1 MGDQHGAVGPGD
13 LPGIGG
19 LLMATTTASAQQTVR
34 RAIVYTLLFVLVT
47 VAGIGM
53 SGLLGR
59 VLEAGSAIAS
69 GGSTDLAQSLAFTV
83 IGAPLAALLWWWLW
97 SRLDD
102 AQERAALTWGLYVAA
117 MYMVSLIVFTVSTV
131 DAAQS
136 LIRGSWEP
144 ARLASAIVWFG
155 IWLAHRAMS
164 RHAGKGPLRLATVP
178 VVLGAF
184 YGLVAASSGAVSAL
198 GVLLDNVLRGVNAVV
213 LAGEG
218 VFAPLS
224 NGLLWLLVG
233 GVIWWLH
240 WVRGGAA
247 RLTTG
252 LASVLL
258 IWVGVLGGSLLALS
272 GVGISLFV
280 LLRLAFDRSEPI
292 GVVMDPLGEAVAAA
306 LIGALLWRYHWLVTR
321 ERSGGVQR
329 ASTVV
334 VSGLAMAATAS
345 GIGVIINALLATL
358 STSIA
363 GSDPR
368 TLLLGGLS
376 AFLVGGVVWW
386 FTWKPAEPVS
396 TAEQRD
402 TSRRVYL
409 VAVFGLSAI
418 VALIA
423 LLIVGYGVFV
433 FALDSTTGTSLIEQ
447 VRAPLGLLIATAA
460 VFGYHFS
467 VWRRDRAA
475 VALATPVRE
484 RTIGEVILVTDAAST
499 GQRQLIEQL
508 TGASVTTWVRADT
521 AGDSAGPASS
531 GQVDERLSEALSGV
545 TAARLLVIT
554 GADGAVQLVP
564 LAK

>member
-1 MGDQHGAVGPGD
+1 
-13 LPGIGG
+13 
-19 LLMATTTASAQQTVR
+19 MANTAGSAQRTVR

-59 VLEAGSAIAS
+59 VFEAGSAIAS
-69 GGSTDLAQSLAFTV
+69 GGSSALAQSLAFTV

-97 SRLDD
+97 RRLDD
-102 AQERAALTWGLYVAA
+102 AEERSALTWGLYVAA
-117 MYMVSLIVFTVSTV
+117 MYLVSLIVFTVSTV

-136 LIRGSWEP
+136 MIRGSWEP
-144 ARLASAIVWFG
+144 ATLASAIVWFG

-164 RHAGKGPLRLATVP
+164 RNADRGPLRLATVP

-184 YGLVAASSGAVSAL
+184 YGLVAASSGAVSAF
-198 GVLLDNVLRGVNAVV
+198 GVLLDNAIRGVNAVV

-224 NGLLWLLVG
+224 HGLLWLLVG

-240 WVRGGAA
+240 WVHGGAA
-247 RLTTG
+247 RVTTG
-252 LASVLL
+252 LASVML
-258 IWVGVLGGSLLALS
+258 IWVAVLGGSLLSLS

-280 LLRLAFDRSEPI
+280 LLRLAFDRGEPI
-292 GVVMDPLGEAVAAA
+292 GVVTDPLGEAIAAA
-306 LIGALLWRYHWLVTR
+306 LVGAVVWRYHWLVTR
-321 ERSGGVQR
+321 ERSAGVQR
-329 ASTVV
+329 ASSVV
-334 VSGLAMAATAS
+334 VSGVGMAATAS

-358 STSIA
+358 STSLA
-363 GSDPR
+363 GSDSR

-386 FTWKPAEPVS
+386 FTWKPVEPVS
-396 TAEQRD
+396 AAEQRD

-409 VAVFGLSAI
+409 VAMFGLSAI

-475 VALATPVRE
+475 VALATPVRV
-484 RTIGEVILVTDAAST
+484 RTIGEVILVTDAASAP
-499 GQRQLIEQL
+499 QRKLIEEL
-508 TGASVTTWVRADT
+508 TGASVTTWVRAD
-521 AGDSAGPASS
+521 APGESPGAASP
-531 GQVDERLSEALSGV
+531 GLAEERLSEALNGV

-564 LAK
+564 LAE

>member
-1 MGDQHGAVGPGD
+1 VGDHHGAVGPCH

-19 LLMATTTASAQQTVR
+19 LLMTNKAGSAQQTVR
-34 RAIVYTLLFVLVT
+34 RAIVYSLLFVLVT

-59 VLEAGSAIAS
+59 VLETGSAIAS
-69 GGSTDLAQSLAFTV
+69 GGSTALAQSLAFTV

-97 SRLDD
+97 RRLDD
-102 AQERAALTWGLYVAA
+102 ALERAALTWGLYVAA

-131 DAAQS
+131 GAAHS
-136 LIRGSWEP
+136 MIRGVWEP
-144 ARLASAIVWFG
+144 ARLASALVWCG

-164 RHAGKGPLRLATVP
+164 RHADKGPVRLATVP

-184 YGLVAASSGAVSAL
+184 YGLVAASSGAVSAF
-198 GVLLDNVLRGVNAVV
+198 GALLDNAIRGVNAVV

-224 NGLLWLLVG
+224 HGLLWLLVG
-233 GVIWWLH
+233 GAIWWLH
-240 WVRGGAA
+240 WVIGGAA
-247 RLTTG
+247 RVTTG
-252 LASVLL
+252 LASVML
-258 IWVGVLGGSLLALS
+258 IWVGVLGASLLALS
-272 GVGISLFV
+272 GIGISLFV
-280 LLRLAFDRSEPI
+280 LLRLAFDRNEPI
-292 GVVMDPLGEAVAAA
+292 GVVTDPLGEAIAGALVGA
-306 LIGALLWRYHWLVTR
+306 LIWRYHWLVTR
-321 ERSGGVQR
+321 ERSVGVQQ
-329 ASTVV
+329 AGTVV
-334 VSGLAMAATAS
+334 VSGVAMAATAS

-386 FTWKPAEPVS
+386 FAWRPARPVS
-396 TAEQRD
+396 AAEQGD

-409 VAVFGLSAI
+409 VAVFGISAI

-433 FALDSTTGTSLIEQ
+433 FALDAGTGTSLVEQ

-467 VWRRDRAA
+467 VWRRERAA
-475 VALATPVRE
+475 VALAAPVRV
-484 RTIGEVILVTDAAST
+484 RTIGQVILVTDAAPEP
-499 GQRQLIEQL
+499 QRQLIEQL
-508 TGASVTTWVRADT
+508 TGAAVTTWMRAETPAGT
-521 AGDSAGPASS
+521 AESSLPGAGP
-531 GQVDERLSEALSGV
+531 ERLAEALNGV
-545 TAARLLVIT
+545 AGARVLVIT
-554 GADGAVQLVP
+554 GADGSVQVVP
-564 LAK
+564 LAG